1 MKTFKLSALAIVG
14 FFVLSS
20 FVSIH
25 KYYVSVTDIEY
36 VNKTKSLQI
45 ISRLFID
52 DFEKVLEER
61 YEKKIYLENEES
73 DIYLQKYFSK
83 KLLIKINNKF
93 FPARLIGKEVEDD
106 MIHCYLEI
114 ENINSIK
121 TIEITNKLFFDL
133 FDSQQNISHINV
145 KGEKKS
151 FLFIK
156 DNATGLLK
164 F

>member
-156 DNATGLLK
+156 DNELGC
-164 F
+164 